1 MFMHVI
7 SMALQVVVVLQQE
20 HPYLTNQHVNV
31 YHNALPHHSAKMH
44 CSVNTQ
50 LTPHL
55 CHCTSYQVTCVC
67 FCDEG
72 IVAGHFKLD

>member
-7 SMALQVVVVLQQE
+7 SMALQVAAVLQQQY
-20 HPYLTNQHVNV
+20 PYLTNQHVNV

-44 CSVNTQ
+44 FSVNNE

-55 CHCTSYQVTCVC
+55 LSLHLTASNLFFVSDTGRDCGRIFST
-67 FCDEG
+67 
-72 IVAGHFKLD
+72 